1 MGSAYVRLATKV
13 IRFVLLQVATG
24 SVESA
29 VHTLS
34 SKLDLLM
41 LSFMAKANKD
51 QR

>member
-1 MGSAYVRLATKV
+1 VS
-13 IRFVLLQVATG
+13 TG

-41 LSFMAKANKD
+41 LTFMAKANKD
-51 QR
+51 QRSNLLRARLYPHSS